1 MAFVYDEVKGV
12 GISVS
17 LVFRERKMSEAWS
30 EGSRV
35 AWLNEPH
42 SVAPDVSISELVT

>member
-1 MAFVYDEVKGV
+1 VTL
-12 GISVS
+12 I
-17 LVFRERKMSEAWS
+17 FRERKMSEAWS

-42 SVAPDVSISELVT
+42 SVALDVSISELGT